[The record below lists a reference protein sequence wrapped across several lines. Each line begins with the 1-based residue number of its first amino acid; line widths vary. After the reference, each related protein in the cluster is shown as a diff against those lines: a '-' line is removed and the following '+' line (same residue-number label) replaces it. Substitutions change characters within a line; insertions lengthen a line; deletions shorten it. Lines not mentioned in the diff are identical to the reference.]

1 MPNSEI
7 KPIQASDTLAIRQQV
22 MWPNRDISYVKLP
35 EDAQGLHYGLFVD
48 EGLISVVS
56 LFDTKNSWQFRK
68 FATLQ
73 EQQGK
78 GYGSK
83 LLSYVI
89 AIAERANASSIYCNA
104 RVEKVNF
111 YRGFGLETTTKTF
124 VKGGVSYVVMEKRA
138 S

>member
-7 KPIQASDTLAIRQQV
+7 KPIKTSDTLAIRQQV

-48 EGLISVVS
+48 EILISVVS
-56 LFDTKNSWQFRK
+56 LFDTKNGWQFRK